1 MSKDFLKDGLEN
13 SHIILIIN
21 DIRNEIIKIENKTE
35 FNHIINSLKIKYK
48 DFLERYPALFEMAI
62 QYEFDLKA
70 FQYMMN
76 LRKDIIENKTDVEL
90 ASKEVGQI
98 FFDKYMNK

>member
-1 MSKDFLKDGLEN
+1 MSKDFLKDGFEN

-21 DIRNEIIKIENKTE
+21 DIRDEITKIENKTE
-35 FNHIINSLKIKYK
+35 YIHIICFLKIKYK
-48 DFLERYPALFEMAI
+48 DFIERYPSLFEMAI
-62 QYEFDLKA
+62 QSEFDLKA
-70 FQYMMN
+70 FKYMMN
-76 LRKDIIENKTDVEL
+76 LRNDIIENKTDVEL

>member
-1 MSKDFLKDGLEN
+1 MSSNLEN
-13 SHIILIIN
+13 
-21 DIRNEIIKIENKTE
+21 KIET
-35 FNHIINSLKIKYK
+35 INILKIRYK
-48 DFLERYPALFEMAI
+48 DFMERYPSLFEMAI
-62 QYEFDLKA
+62 QPEFDLKA
-70 FQYMMN
+70 FEYMMN